1 MKKLLL
7 ACVIGSVLLLTGC
20 KDSAIKKAQD
30 LISNGDYQAAVEIL
44 EKYADDENAAALLKQ
59 AQIDGAINDA
69 KEAIGKKDYSAA
81 VSLLEDFKEDNKA
94 LELYNSAKHQLI
106 ITELDGKWLNCSGG
120 TLNGAFIEVK
130 LTGDTGTAVLKH
142 SVDNYYG
149 YRNDDILWNDLKV
162 SNNGSLSLSA
172 LKREINGGSE
182 YADVTAAF
190 NINENIIEFSDG
202 FFGKWRKITD
212 TEAASALNNDPKL
225 TKAYDGIS
233 IQKDPNALT
242 DFGKKAS
249 ELSWFVVPEDNYIA
263 SELPYVYLRDYNEIN
278 TYPSR
283 GAILKGGSLTDELYC
298 GLTMAQIE
306 LLNEQEVIYGL
317 KYYYLNHYTAY
328 YDCTINGEETFLQ
341 LTFVFDERDEYVVE
355 LDFYSGYLRKLAD
368 NDYEYWQYQKQQ
380 EEERRKAEEE
390 AKQDIAYSTDGLL
403 FYFGS
408 VKEYIAS
415 NNGKVAVCEPSM
427 LTGLYLGDICMI
439 ENYSALDNTLILNSQ
454 GYLHKTNRRVTY
466 RGTSYPVYRAVKVIQ

>member
-1 MKKLLL
+1 MKKILL

-20 KDSAIKKAQD
+20 KDSALKKAQD

-69 KEAIGKKDYSAA
+69 EEAIGKKDYSAA

-94 LELYNSAKHQLI
+94 LELYNSAKYQLI

-120 TLNGAFIEVK
+120 TLDGAFIEVK
-130 LTGDTGTAVLKH
+130 LTGGTGTSVLKH

-149 YRNDDILWNDLKV
+149 YVNDDILWNDLKV

-190 NINENIIEFSDG
+190 NINENTIEFSDE

-225 TKAYDGIS
+225 TKAYDGTP
-233 IQKDPNALT
+233 IQRDPNALT

-249 ELSWFVVPEDNYIA
+249 ELSWFVVPEDDYMN
-263 SELPYVYLRDYNEIN
+263 SELPYVYLRDYNEMD

-283 GAILKGGSLTDELYC
+283 GVVLKGGSLTDELYC
-298 GLTMAQIE
+298 GLTMAQIQS
-306 LLNEQEVIYGL
+306 LNEREVIYGL
-317 KYYYLNHYTAY
+317 KYYCPNNYMAY
-328 YDCTINGEETFLQ
+328 YDCTVNSTDTYLQ
-341 LTFVFDERDEYVVE
+341 LNFVTDETDSYVVE
-355 LDFYSGYLRKLAD
+355 LDFYSVYLWEHAK

-408 VKEYIAS
+408 VREYIAS
-415 NNGKVAVCEPSM
+415 SNGQVAVCEPSM

-454 GYLHKTNRRVTY
+454 GYLRKTNRRVTY